1 MASPEIP
8 SGGTKDPWLIYVIL
22 STCFPFLLTVSSFI
36 PGHLGEI
43 SIRSAFLSIGIVV
56 VAVVMAIMARRGK
69 VDVPLWAIMLIVP
82 CMVAIVLFG
91 RMFL

>member
-8 SGGTKDPWLIYVIL
+8 STGTKDPWLIYVIL
-22 STCFPFLLTVSSFI
+22 STCFPFLLTVSSFM

-56 VAVVMAIMARRGK
+56 VAVVVAIMARRGRI
-69 VDVPLWAIMLIVP
+69 DVPLWAIMLIAP
-82 CMVAIVLFG
+82 SLVAIVLFG

>member
-8 SGGTKDPWLIYVIL
+8 SGGTKDPWLIYVIF
-22 STCFPFLLTVSSFI
+22 STCFPFLLTVSSFM

-56 VAVVMAIMARRGK
+56 VVAVVMAIMARRGRI
-69 VDVPLWAIMLIVP
+69 DTE
-82 CMVAIVLFG
+82 
-91 RMFL
+91 

>member
-1 MASPEIP
+1 MASSEIP
-8 SGGTKDPWLIYVIL
+8 RGGTKDSWLIYVIL
-22 STCFPFLLTVSSFI
+22 STCFPFLLTVSSFM

-56 VAVVMAIMARRGK
+56 VAVVMAIMARRERI
-69 VDVPLWAIMLIVP
+69 DVPLWAIMLTVP

>member
-1 MASPEIP
+1 M
-8 SGGTKDPWLIYVIL
+8 
-22 STCFPFLLTVSSFI
+22 

-56 VAVVMAIMARRGK
+56 VAVVVAIMARRGRI
-69 VDVPLWAIMLIVP
+69 DVPLWAIMLTVP

>member
-8 SGGTKDPWLIYVIL
+8 SDKTKDPWLIYVIL

-56 VAVVMAIMARRGK
+56 VAVVMAIMARRGRI
-69 VDVPLWAIMLIVP
+69 DVPLWAIMLIAP
-82 CMVAIVLFG
+82 CLVAIVLFG

>member
-1 MASPEIP
+1 MASSEIP

-22 STCFPFLLTVSSFI
+22 STCFPFLSTVSSFM

-56 VAVVMAIMARRGK
+56 VAVVMAIMARRGRI
-69 VDVPLWAIMLIVP
+69 DVPLWAIMLTVP

>member
-22 STCFPFLLTVSSFI
+22 SMCFPFLLTVSSFM

-56 VAVVMAIMARRGK
+56 VAVVMAIMARRGRI
-69 VDVPLWAIMLIVP
+69 DVPLWAIMLTVP
-82 CMVAIVLFG
+82 CMVVIVLFG